1 VSEFD
6 DDPALLG
13 RAFRKGTVDDPS
25 VQQMVRILDV
35 QDQAPSIRRLREW
48 AVAMADIRPGEN
60 VADIGSGT
68 GTVCRDLAGL
78 VGATGRVT
86 GVEPNP
92 TMRAVAE
99 ERTVREAVTY
109 VDGSTEALPFDDA
122 ALDLI
127 WCERVLQHVDD
138 PQAALHEF
146 ARVLR
151 RGGRA
156 VVLDSDHATW
166 VHSDIDPE
174 VEEAIGRS
182 FRGQVANPSSARNIP
197 RQAMTAGFMMEPD
210 VGSAALV
217 FPPRLLLEAPLMR
230 MNADQTVRDGRITAE
245 QADAAVASQHAA
257 ARAGWAFSAVTV
269 FGFLLRKPA

>member
-1 VSEFD
+1 MLESEE
-6 DDPALLG
+6 PKLLG
-13 RAFRKGTVDDPS
+13 RAFRTTTVDDPS
-25 VQQMVRILDV
+25 VRQMVRILDV
-35 QDQAPSIRRLREW
+35 QDQAPSIRRLRDW
-48 AVAMADIRPGEN
+48 ALGMADIHPGES

-68 GTVCRDLAGL
+68 GTVCRELAGL

-92 TMRAVAE
+92 SMRAVAE

-122 ALDLI
+122 SLDLL
-127 WCERVLQHVDD
+127 WCERVLQHVDH
-138 PQAALHEF
+138 PQAAFHEF

-166 VHSDIDPE
+166 VHSDIDPA
-174 VEEAIGRS
+174 VEAAIGHS
-182 FRGQVANPSSARNIP
+182 FRGQVANPNSARNIP
-197 RQAMTAGFMMEPD
+197 RQAMTAGFTLEPD
-210 VGSAALV
+210 IGSAALV
-217 FPPRLLLEAPLMR
+217 FPPKLLLEAPLTR
-230 MNADQTVRDGRITAE
+230 MNADQAVEDGVITPD
-245 QADAAVASQHAA
+245 QADAAVASQQAA

-269 FGFLLRKPA
+269 FGFLLRKAD